1 MTMPKRKASYKRPTS
16 TKTRKDADIEEIPE
30 IVSRNTMDRNF
41 KISTKHKLKP
51 VHKSFT
57 ELCFNPNTKIA
68 FVDGP
73 AGTAKTYCAAYV
85 ALHMLKAHRVDE
97 VIYIRSIIES
107 ASKSMGSLPGEVD
120 DKFLPWTLPLQEK
133 LSELISSSTINTL
146 LSQDIVKAVPVNY
159 VRGLT
164 FKDSVVIVD
173 EAQNLTRSELITILT
188 RFGED
193 STMIVIGDTFQSDIN
208 GRSGFQDIYDVF
220 NDEESEE
227 NGVFCFKFSH
237 KDIMRSEMLKF
248 IVKKLESTK

>member
-1 MTMPKRKASYKRPTS
+1 MTKRKASYKRSTS
-16 TKTRKDADIEEIPE
+16 KSRKDSNIEDIPE
-30 IVSRNTMDRNF
+30 IVARNNVDRTF
-41 KISTKHKLKP
+41 KIESKYQLTD

-57 ELCFNPNTKIA
+57 ELCFNNNTNIA

-85 ALHMLKAHRVDE
+85 ALHMLKSRRVDE
-97 VIYIRSIIES
+97 VVYIRSIIES

-133 LSELISSSTINTL
+133 LSELISSSTISNL
-146 LSQDIVKAVPVNY
+146 FESDIVKAVPVNY

-173 EAQNLTRSELITILT
+173 EAQNLTKSELTTILT

-193 STMIVIGDTFQSDIN
+193 SKMIVIGDTLQSDIN
-208 GRSGFQDIYDVF
+208 GRSGFQDIYNTF
-220 NDEESEE
+220 NDEESEQH
-227 NGVFCFKFSH
+227 GVFCFKFTEN
-237 KDIMRSEMLKF
+237 DIMRSDMLKF
-248 IVKKLESTK
+248 IVKKLGEK